1 MKTVT
6 TRELTN
12 IPFYRKILILS
23 NSFYKALITKQN
35 EKKIYTY
42 FTEKHVN
49 INISEYNS
57 LKANALL

>member
-12 IPFYRKILILS
+12 IPFYWKILILS

-35 EKKIYTY
+35 EKKNIDLFHRETR
-42 FTEKHVN
+42 KHK
-49 INISEYNS
+49 Y
-57 LKANALL
+57 